1 MGDSLKSAS
10 CHPGII
16 SLLSQKTP
24 SHSTVPD
31 LRGAPEFVYS
41 VTLEPMR
48 PAQKLYHPVELES
61 FLQGIVTDACDI
73 PYIDTIQI
81 TPRVATVE
89 PQTRASVKQRYFSL
103 TPSTGMLYPPNV
115 QTG

>member
-16 SLLSQKTP
+16 SLLSQKIP
-24 SHSTVPD
+24 SHRIAPD
-31 LRGAPEFVYS
+31 LRGVPEFVYS

-48 PAQKLYHPVELES
+48 PAQKLPHPAELES

-73 PYIDTIQI
+73 PYIDTIQKL
-81 TPRVATVE
+81 PE
-89 PQTRASVKQRYFSL
+89 L
-103 TPSTGMLYPPNV
+103 PP
-115 QTG
+115 